1 MQYQSE
7 VKNPAYAPAV
17 HELDKWIAETA
28 AADPPRGGFRFPPAL
43 LSQHSPFRQVAAG
56 LAQCSCHN
64 GLYWAITGV
73 NGPSRSNRVR
83 RMPAAGGVMLWVYVP
98 RGTSLDRIAVTSDAD
113 VPDNAIWFDLVN
125 PDQQEDKIVER
136 KIGVAVP
143 TREEM
148 QEIEVTSRLY
158 VENGA
163 RYMTATLMCQSD
175 TDTPKTTPVTF
186 ILSGHRLD
194 HRPLRRAASVHD
206 RRQQARPGLPGRG
219 ERRIRPD
226 GPARRGDRSRRRHP
240 GAHRRRGRSG
250 LPRHFRAGGASSKR
264 SHQTILKVIGRK
276 GDLTSKVRESLVSI
290 GRLLLY
296 LANEADSESMRW
308 AKETRSQ
315 LRGMQRDVQSL
326 SDHATY
332 LSNKITFLLDAM
344 LGVVFIEQNNI
355 IKIFSIAAVVLMPPT
370 LVASIYGMNFK
381 HMPELDW
388 TLGYPLAIL
397 LMLVAA
403 ALPYFIFKWKKWL

>member
-1 MQYQSE
+1 LGHHWLKIGS
-7 VKNPAYAPAV
+7 
-17 HELDKWIAETA
+17 LA
-28 AADPPRGGFRFPPAL
+28 APPAL
-43 LSQHSPFRQVAAG
+43 ANRYVRAG
-56 LAQCSCHN
+56 
-64 GLYWAITGV
+64 
-73 NGPSRSNRVR
+73 
-83 RMPAAGGVMLWVYVP
+83 GGVMLWVYVP
-98 RGTSLDRIAVTSDAD
+98 RGPSLDRLPVTSDAD
-113 VPDNAIWFDLVN
+113 VPENAVWFDLVN
-125 PDQQEDKIVER
+125 PNLQEDKIVER
-136 KIGVAVP
+136 QVGIAVP

-186 ILSGHRLD
+186 ILSGHRLITVRYD
-194 HRPLRRAASVHD
+194 EPRPFMIVGNKLARVCSPTVTGESVLMDLLDAVIDRAADILERIGTEVDQVSHD
-206 RRQQARPGLPGRG
+206 IFEPEA
-219 ERRIRPD
+219 D
-226 GPARRGDRSRRRHP
+226 HA
-240 GAHRRRGRSG
+240 
-250 LPRHFRAGGASSKR
+250 R
-264 SHQTILKVIGRK
+264 SHQEILKVIGRK

-290 GRLLLY
+290 GRVLLY
-296 LANEADSESMRW
+296 LAHEADNMRW

-315 LRGMQRDVQSL
+315 VRGMQRDVQSL

-332 LSNKITFLLDAM
+332 LSNKITFTLDAM

-388 TLGYPLAIL
+388 TLGYPLAIA
-397 LMLVAA
+397 LMLIAA